1 MSNAAPSTRQL
12 ADALGV
18 EGADLRYF
26 VENHPNPTVE
36 IVTEWAAHEG
46 DPYSADVKEEV
57 SEYLAEN
64 GGRYGGG
71 K

>member
-12 ADALGV
+12 AEALGV
-18 EGADLRYF
+18 DGDRLLYF

-36 IVTEWAAHEG
+36 IVTEWAAREG
-46 DPYSADVKEEV
+46 DPYSAEV
-57 SEYLAEN
+57 REGVSDYIAEN
-64 GGRYGGG
+64 AGRYGGG